1 MTQQRKYS
9 PYKVGTV
16 SITCNSSLVYLGA
29 NKKTLLPLLTL
40 FTLFKQLQSKKAVMP
55 RYTEY
60 GYIALWVGAGVNTP
74 RLLGLLEPLRC

>member
-16 SITCNSSLVYLGA
+16 SITCNSSLMYLEA

-55 RYTEY
+55 RYTDVL
-60 GYIALWVGAGVNTP
+60 I
-74 RLLGLLEPLRC
+74 RLLKNNVEMKHK